1 MAKRRSNKPYIQLNP
16 ERVPVSYFDDKGET
30 INYKNYV
37 EFPTYR
43 KLVAELKKVAS
54 MYTDTWQVYVFRSRR
69 AEWGEWFER
78 WEATDGKISI
88 TKQGWM

>member
-1 MAKRRSNKPYIQLNP
+1 
-16 ERVPVSYFDDKGET
+16 
-30 INYKNYV
+30 
-37 EFPTYR
+37 
-43 KLVAELKKVAS
+43 

-78 WEATDGKISI
+78 WEASNGKISI